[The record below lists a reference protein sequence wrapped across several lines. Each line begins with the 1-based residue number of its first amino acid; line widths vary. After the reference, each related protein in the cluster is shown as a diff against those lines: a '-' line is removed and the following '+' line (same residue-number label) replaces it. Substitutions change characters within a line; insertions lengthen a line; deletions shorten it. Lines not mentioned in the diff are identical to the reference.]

1 MADLWVGHFQIFFW
15 LDYTCQNF
23 SIDELNILQIQS
35 WDSTYRLVLGAL
47 NLYDHFVT
55 LKKGCSIAE
64 GFHFLHCPRDESYV
78 IENLFRCSRIS
89 RAVLFP
95 HSFFISMVCIVL
107 CTELNPRKESKRRDK
122 GWDRKRTVMDIKR
135 IDKEWI
141 DT

>member
-23 SIDELNILQIQS
+23 SIDELNILQIRS

-64 GFHFLHCPRDESYV
+64 GFHFLHCPRVLCYSKPG
-78 IENLFRCSRIS
+78 
-89 RAVLFP
+89 AVLFP
-95 HSFFISMVCIVL
+95 HSFFLSMVCIVL

-122 GWDRKRTVMDIKR
+122 VWDRKRTVMDIKR
-135 IDKEWI
+135 IDKE
-141 DT
+141 